1 MNRTGEGATDPSA
14 FGADRKP
21 TGRFVGPLFGVSAA
35 IFYTLA
41 NIALRGSTAVDPFLV
56 SAVKA
61 APTVLFL
68 LPLVGWM
75 GWSGRVIASDWRPLL
90 PFVAAALVGQ
100 IVGNTGFQIAL
111 GRIGLAASV
120 PITLGV
126 MIATGGLF
134 GRWLLG
140 EPVRPRTVVAMVV
153 LIVAVVILSR
163 SHAAPPDTT
172 APPGTKAITGRKAPP
187 GTKAT
192 PGRKAVADTTGGS
205 VSAMGTVLGALCAAA
220 SGAAYALFG
229 AMVRRTLNT
238 GLSAPA
244 TMLASGLVGTIAL
257 WAITWTRLDA
267 ASLASV
273 TSPQWSVMA
282 LAGLF
287 NFVAFVS
294 LSLSLKVLPVVAVN
308 LINASQVAM
317 AAVAGVL
324 LFAEPITGT
333 LVVGIGLT
341 LAGLAILATRAPRG
355 AVLGGTS
362 RGVLKPD
369 GKISKMVRPRDR
381 NR

>member
-1 MNRTGEGATDPSA
+1 MADPT
-14 FGADRKP
+14 P

-35 IFYTLA
+35 VFYTLA
-41 NIALRGSTAVDPFLV
+41 NIALRGSTAADPFLV

-68 LPLVGWM
+68 FPLVGWM
-75 GWSGRVIASDWRPLL
+75 GWTGRVIASDWRPLL
-90 PFVAAALVGQ
+90 PFTAAALVGQ

-111 GRIGLAASV
+111 GQIGLAASV

-134 GRWLLG
+134 GRWILG
-140 EPVRPRTVVAMVV
+140 EPVRPRTVAAMVV

-163 SHAAPPDTT
+163 SHGAPGG
-172 APPGTKAITGRKAPP
+172 AS
-187 GTKAT
+187 
-192 PGRKAVADTTGGS
+192 GGS
-205 VSAMGTVLGALCAAA
+205 VSAIGAVLGAVCAAA

-229 AMVRRTLNT
+229 TMVRRTLNA

-244 TMLASGLVGTIAL
+244 TMLASGLVGTVAL
-257 WAITWTRLDA
+257 WAITWARLDA
-267 ASLASV
+267 ASLAAVS
-273 TSPQWSVMA
+273 SPQWSVMV

-324 LFAEPITGT
+324 LFAEPVTGT
-333 LVVGIGLT
+333 LIVGIGLT
-341 LAGLAILATRAPRG
+341 LVGLAILATRARNGAKRG
-355 AVLGGTS
+355 AA
-362 RGVLKPD
+362 P
-369 GKISKMVRPRDR
+369 
-381 NR
+381 